1 VNAWEKG
8 PTVSIH
14 NLPSQPTQFVGR
26 ARELAEIAALLDDPA
41 CRLVTLLGPGGI
53 GKTRLALETAA
64 AYLET
69 YPDGVYFVALQSIS
83 SPDHIVSTI
92 AEAMGL
98 RFYPGDDIRQQLL
111 DSLCCDKAILLVLDN
126 FEHVVD
132 GAMLAADMLAMSDN
146 LKVIVTSRVALNLQ
160 EEWIYSVN
168 GMRFPTEDS
177 ERALDDYSAARL
189 FIQCARRARA
199 DFSVEEERAGIIR
212 ICRALDGIPLGIELA
227 AAWVRS
233 LSCAEIADEIGRGL
247 DILEAT
253 TRNVSSRHRSMRV
266 VLDGSW
272 TLLST
277 QEQTLFKR
285 LSIFRGGFTRD
296 AAEDVAGAS
305 LRTLAALVDKSFLR
319 HEMSGRYAVHELL
332 RQYGE
337 ERLDEAPDQA
347 QAVRERHCDYY
358 KNFLFDHTDGILR
371 TNERAA
377 FLAVDEELENI
388 RLAWQW
394 MLSRSNLDGL
404 VAAANLI
411 SHHHFGRGLYAEV
424 ETMMNHAIVQ
434 LAGRGQFLLAWLRS
448 LRSRSAQFL
457 SRFEEAR
464 QGYQES
470 LAVFRSYRNA
480 HMSWETICW
489 LSETER
495 ALGNYAEARRLGEEA
510 QEFEVYYDEY
520 AWLQTFSLANLAQIA
535 YLTGDYGEA
544 ERIGRRSLD
553 IALKG
558 GTQIGAADAWNGL
571 GSIHLALNAA
581 QEARHEFE
589 SALRVSRD
597 IGYEMGVMRALSGL
611 AETTFRS
618 GALDQAK
625 AYLYDAFHFA
635 VGSHFPPELI
645 LQAFVVAAE
654 VLTTERQYAAAA
666 RLLDIARRHSSS
678 REQTRER
685 AETLLDQLA
694 SAHGPLP
701 DVPAELP
708 RLEQVAKGLLEN
720 ELAGEARA
728 SDASGAGSDVL
739 NEREREILQL
749 IAEGLSNREIAAKL
763 YLALGTVKWYIN
775 QIYGKLH
782 VASRTQAVAA
792 ARETQIIS

>member
-1 VNAWEKG
+1 M
-8 PTVSIH
+8 SIH

-26 ARELAEIAALLDDPA
+26 APELAEIAALLDDPA

-53 GKTRLALETAA
+53 GKTRLALETATTH
-64 AYLET
+64 LET
-69 YPDGVYFVALQSIS
+69 YPDGVFFVALQSIS

-92 AEAMGL
+92 GEAMGL
-98 RFYPGDDIRQQLL
+98 RFYPGDDIKRQLL
-111 DSLCCDKAILLVLDN
+111 DSLCDKVVLLVLDN

-132 GAMLAADMLAMSDN
+132 GAMLAADILAMSDGI
-146 LKVIVTSRVALNLQ
+146 KIIATSRVALNLQ

-168 GMRFPTEDS
+168 GMRFPTEDADTDL
-177 ERALDDYSAARL
+177 EAFSATRL
-189 FIQCARRARA
+189 FIQCARRART
-199 DFSVEEERAGIIR
+199 DFSIDEERAGIIR
-212 ICRALDGIPLGIELA
+212 ICRALDGMPLGIELA
-227 AAWVRS
+227 ATWVRS
-233 LSCAEIADEIGRGL
+233 LSCGEIADEIGRGL

-272 TLLST
+272 TLLSA

-296 AAEDVAGAS
+296 AAEVVAGAS

-337 ERLDEAPDQA
+337 EHLNQTPDEA
-347 QAVRERHCDYY
+347 QAVGERHCDYY
-358 KNFLFDHTDGILR
+358 RDFLFDHADGILR

-377 FLAVDEELENI
+377 FLAIDEELDNV
-388 RLAWQW
+388 RLAWQR
-394 MLSRSNLDGL
+394 MITRRNLDGL
-404 VAAANLI
+404 VTASNLI

-424 ETMMNHAIVQ
+424 ETTMNQAMEQ
-434 LAGRGQFLLAWLRS
+434 LAGRSPLLLAWLQTLKWRG
-448 LRSRSAQFL
+448 AQFL

-464 QGYQES
+464 QGYRES
-470 LAVFRSYRNA
+470 LAVFRHYRNVD
-480 HMSWETICW
+480 MSWEIICW

-495 ALGNYAEARRLGEEA
+495 ALGNYEEAKHLGEEA
-510 QEFEVYYDEY
+510 QQFETYGDENN
-520 AWLQTFSLANLAQIA
+520 WLKTFSLANLAQIA
-535 YLTGDYGEA
+535 YLMGDYAEA
-544 ERIGRRSLD
+544 EAIGRRSLD
-553 IALKG
+553 VALKG
-558 GTQIGAADAWNGL
+558 GTKIGAADAWNGL
-571 GSIHLALNAA
+571 GSIHLALHAA
-581 QEARHEFE
+581 QEALNDFE

-618 GALDQAK
+618 SALDQSK
-625 AYLYDAFHFA
+625 AYLYEAFHFA
-635 VGSHFPPELI
+635 VVSHFPPELI
-645 LQAFVVAAE
+645 LQALVIAAE
-654 VLTTERQYAAAA
+654 VLMTERQYASSA
-666 RLLDIARRHSSS
+666 RLLDIAHRHPTSLV
-678 REQTRER
+678 QTRER
-685 AETLLDQLA
+685 AEALLDQLA
-694 SAHGPLP
+694 AVHDVVP
-701 DVPAELP
+701 DAPADLP

-720 ELAGEARA
+720 ELSGEARA
-728 SDASGAGSDVL
+728 INGNGAGGDVL

-749 IAEGLSNREIAAKL
+749 IADGLSNREIAAQL

-792 ARETQIIS
+792 ARETQLIS